1 MSNERQELEKTHRKL
16 MPISFSGVIIST
28 ILITIYVLNQSL
40 SEWFFVLGMVGVP
53 IFTPMLAYATAIGM
67 DLNGVESN

>member
-16 MPISFSGVIIST
+16 MPISFSGVIISM

-40 SEWFFVLGMVGVP
+40 SEWFFVVGMVGMP